1 MKKILLIFVFLL
13 TNCNYQPIYIN
24 KSLNN
29 VEFSKITINGD
40 TDINRKIINSLSLK
54 ENEFDDTLNNL
65 LIESS
70 YKIQETSKNSKGQVE
85 SFRSQI
91 IVNLIINNKKETILN
106 KSFLKDFSYANKEN
120 KYELV
125 QYQNEIK
132 NNLINKI
139 IEDIILFINLQ

>member
-13 TNCNYQPIYIN
+13 ANCNYQPIYIN

-40 TDINRKIINSLSLK
+40 KDINRKIINSLSLK

-65 LIESS
+65 LIKSS

-106 KSFLKDFSYANKEN
+106 KKFLKDFSYANKEN
-120 KYELV
+120 KFELV
-125 QYQNEIK
+125 QYQNEVK

>member
-40 TDINRKIINSLSLK
+40 TDINRKIINSLSFK

-65 LIESS
+65 LIKSS
-70 YKIQETSKNSKGQVE
+70 YKIQETLKNSKGQVE
-85 SFRSQI
+85 SYRSLI
-91 IVNLIINNKKETILN
+91 IVNLIINNKNETILN
-106 KSFLKDFSYANKEN
+106 KNFLKDFAYANKDN

-125 QYQNEIK
+125 QYQNEVK

-139 IEDIILFINLQ
+139 IEDIMLFINLQ

>member
-40 TDINRKIINSLSLK
+40 TDINRKIINSLSFK

-65 LIESS
+65 LIQSS

-85 SFRSQI
+85 SFRSKI

-106 KSFLKDFSYANKEN
+106 KNFLKDFSYANKEN
-120 KYELV
+120 KFELV
-125 QYQNEIK
+125 QYQNEVK

>member
-1 MKKILLIFVFLL
+1 MKKILLIFIFLL

-40 TDINRKIINSLSLK
+40 TDINRKIINSLSFK

-65 LIESS
+65 LIQSS

-85 SFRSQI
+85 SFRSKI

-106 KSFLKDFSYANKEN
+106 KNFLKDFSYANKEN

-139 IEDIILFINLQ
+139 IEDINLFINLQ

>member
-1 MKKILLIFVFLL
+1 MKKILLIFVFIL

-40 TDINRKIINSLSLK
+40 TDINRKIINSLSFK

-65 LIESS
+65 LIKSS

-91 IVNLIINNKKETILN
+91 IVNLIINNKKKTILN
-106 KSFLKDFSYANKEN
+106 KNFLKDFSYANKEN
-120 KYELV
+120 KFELV
-125 QYQNEIK
+125 QYQNEVK

>member
-29 VEFSKITINGD
+29 VEFSKISINGD
-40 TDINRKIINSLSLK
+40 TDINRKIINSLSFK

-65 LIESS
+65 LIKSS
-70 YKIQETSKNSKGQVE
+70 YEIQETSKNSKGQIE

-91 IVNLIINNKKETILN
+91 IVNLIINNKKEIILKKN
-106 KSFLKDFSYANKEN
+106 FLKDFSYANKEN
-120 KYELV
+120 KFELV
-125 QYQNEIK
+125 QYQNEVK

>member
-1 MKKILLIFVFLL
+1 MKKILLIFVFIL

-40 TDINRKIINSLSLK
+40 TDINRKIINSLSFK

-65 LIESS
+65 LIKSS

-91 IVNLIINNKKETILN
+91 IVNLIINNKKKTILN
-106 KSFLKDFSYANKEN
+106 KNFLKDFSYANKEN
-120 KYELV
+120 KFELV
-125 QYQNEIK
+125 QYQNDVK
-132 NNLINKI
+132 NNLINKM

>member
-40 TDINRKIINSLSLK
+40 TDINRKIINSLSFK

-70 YKIQETSKNSKGQVE
+70 YNIQETSKNSKGQVE

-91 IVNLIINNKKETILN
+91 IVNLIINNKKKTILN
-106 KSFLKDFSYANKEN
+106 KNFLQDFSYANKEN

-125 QYQNEIK
+125 QYQNEVK

-139 IEDIILFINLQ
+139 IEDIILFMNLQ

>member
-70 YKIQETSKNSKGQVE
+70 YNIQETSKNSKGQVE

-91 IVNLIINNKKETILN
+91 IVNLIINNKKETIIN
-106 KSFLKDFSYANKEN
+106 KNFIKDFSYANKEN

-139 IEDIILFINLQ
+139 IEDMILFINLQ

>member
-70 YKIQETSKNSKGQVE
+70 YNIQETSKNSKGQVE

-106 KSFLKDFSYANKEN
+106 KNFIKDFSYANKEN

-125 QYQNEIK
+125 QYQNEVK

-139 IEDIILFINLQ
+139 IEDIILFVNLQ

>member
-29 VEFSKITINGD
+29 VEFSKISINGD
-40 TDINRKIINSLSLK
+40 TDINRKIINSLSFK

-65 LIESS
+65 LIKSS
-70 YKIQETSKNSKGQVE
+70 YEIQETSKNSKGQIE

-91 IVNLIINNKKETILN
+91 IVNLIINNKKETILSKN
-106 KSFLKDFSYANKEN
+106 FLKDFSYANKEN
-120 KYELV
+120 KFELV
-125 QYQNEIK
+125 QYQNEVK

-139 IEDIILFINLQ
+139 IDDIILFINLQ

>member
-1 MKKILLIFVFLL
+1 MKKILLIFIFLL

-40 TDINRKIINSLSLK
+40 KDINRKIINSLSLK

-70 YKIQETSKNSKGQVE
+70 YNIQETSKNSKGQVE

-106 KSFLKDFSYANKEN
+106 KNFIKDFSYANKEN